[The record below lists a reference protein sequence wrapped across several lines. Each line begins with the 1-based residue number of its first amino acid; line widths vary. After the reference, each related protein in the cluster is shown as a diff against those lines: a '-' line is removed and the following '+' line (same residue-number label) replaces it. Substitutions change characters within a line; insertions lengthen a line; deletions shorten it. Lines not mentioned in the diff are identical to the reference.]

1 MLAPVSKLNK
11 LAEPSILSL
20 PSILAPP
27 SQEQLSIIN
36 AIKYNNVKVNS
47 VAGSGKTTTI
57 LHMAQMLP
65 NELILLLTYN
75 ARLKLETRKKKE
87 QLNITNLDVDSY
99 HSFCVSKYDKKSYK
113 DDRIIKLL
121 DENKKPYKKFNY
133 TIIVVDEAQ
142 DMSKLYYKLVNKIT
156 TDNLKD
162 CRICVIGDKYQCIY
176 QFKAADHR
184 FITLSEKIFK
194 FNDLEWKEL
203 KLTTSFRIT
212 NQMANFINHCVMG
225 FNYINAAKNGNKVR
239 YIMTNTF
246 KYERPLEEVMY
257 YLQDCHFDDIFII
270 APSIKKGKNDSPIRV
285 LANIL
290 TKCDIPIHVPT
301 DDDEKLDEDIIKG
314 KIVFSTFHQ
323 VKGLER
329 KNVIV
334 YGFDESYF
342 QFNNKDADPNLCP
355 NELYV
360 AITRGMENLT
370 IFHSIQKNY
379 VPFLKEELLEKYTHY
394 ERHTLHTVYESNK
407 SITLDVS
414 EITKH
419 LPSEITNKALDY
431 FERKLINKKEKL
443 IDIPVKTKQGEL
455 YEYVADINGTVI
467 PAYFE
472 YVNNKKMSIYDILV
486 NRNQVVNIKLD
497 INMPTPEL
505 LKLATQYS
513 AFSSGYNYKMNQ
525 IKEYN
530 WMEDEKLDDAVDRL
544 ELVINKNSQFEV
556 EVMNP
561 ELKVGKV
568 IVGRMDCVD
577 KDTIWEFKCTN
588 DLDSDHFIQLAIYAL
603 LNENMKLVEIERLQ
617 STIRKI
623 ETDIRRNDLIETVP
637 FRKLE
642 LNNIVLINN
651 ERYMIYYI
659 DLDHVKIYDSTG
671 SKKMIKSNN
680 LLFKRLNIRSNFTQL
695 QTMKNKLIEL
705 KNSKYKYKLMNI
717 LTNEI
722 YEITFELGKL
732 DEMVN
737 YLLYHKYKSIKKLTD
752 DEFIDD
758 LYNTEVKLEDL
769 IIEDNNSGT
778 KYVSTSSGF
787 VDD

>member
-1 MLAPVSKLNK
+1 MLASASELSQQSISDTPY
-11 LAEPSILSL
+11 ILS
-20 PSILAPP
+20 PP
-27 SQEQLSIIN
+27 STEQLTIIN
-36 AIKYNNVKVNS
+36 TIKNNNVKVNS

-75 ARLKLETRKKKE
+75 ARLKHETRKKKE
-87 QLNITNLDVDSY
+87 QLNIKNLDVDSY
-99 HSFCVSKYDKKSYK
+99 HSFCVSRYDKLSYK
-113 DDRIIKLL
+113 DSRIIKLVN
-121 DENKKPYKKFNY
+121 ENKKPFKKFNY

-156 TDNLKD
+156 SDNLKD
-162 CRICVIGDKYQCIY
+162 CRICIIGDKYQCIY

-184 FITLSEKIFK
+184 FITLSDKIFK
-194 FNDLEWKEL
+194 SNDLEWKEL
-203 KLTTSFRIT
+203 KLSTSFRIT
-212 NQMANFINHCVMG
+212 NQMADFINHCVMG
-225 FNYINAAKNGNKVR
+225 FNYINASKSGNKVR
-239 YIMTNTF
+239 YIMTDTF
-246 KYERPLEEVMY
+246 KFERPLEEVMY

-270 APSIKKGKNDSPIRV
+270 APSIKKGKHDSPIRV

-301 DDDEKLDEDIIKG
+301 DDEEKLDEDIIKG

-329 KNVIV
+329 KNIIV

-342 QFNNKDADPNLCP
+342 QFNNKDADPNICP

-360 AITRGMENLT
+360 AITRGIENLT
-370 IFHSIQKNY
+370 ILHGIQKNY
-379 VPFLKEELLEKYTHY
+379 VPFLKEELLEKYTYY
-394 ERHTLHTVYESNK
+394 ERHTLRTVYESNK

-431 FERKLINKKEKL
+431 FERRLINKKEKS
-443 IDIPVKTKQGEL
+443 IDIPIKTKQGNL
-455 YEYVADINGTVI
+455 YEYVADINGTII

-486 NRNQVVNIKLD
+486 NKNQVVNIKLD
-497 INMPTPEL
+497 INMPTSEL

-525 IKEYN
+525 IKDYN

-544 ELVINKNSQFEV
+544 EQVINKNSQFEV
-556 EVMNP
+556 EVFNP

-568 IVGRMDCVD
+568 VVGRIDCVD
-577 KDTIWEFKCTN
+577 KDTVWEFKCTN
-588 DLDSDHFIQLAIYAL
+588 DLDSEHFIQLAIYAL
-603 LNENMKLVEIERLQ
+603 LNENLRLAEIVKLQNSIK
-617 STIRKI
+617 TI
-623 ETDIRRNDLIETVP
+623 ETDIRKNDSIETVP

-642 LNNIVLINN
+642 LNNIILINN
-651 ERYMIYYI
+651 QKYMIYHI
-659 DLDHVKIYDSTG
+659 DIDHIKIYDSTG

-680 LLFKRLNIRSNFTQL
+680 LLFKRLNVKSNFTQL
-695 QTMKNKLIEL
+695 QTMKNKLTEL
-705 KNSKYKYKLMNI
+705 NNLKYKYKLMNI

-722 YEITFELGKL
+722 YEITFELEKL
-732 DEMVN
+732 DEMIN

-752 DEFIDD
+752 DEFIND
-758 LYNTEVKLEDL
+758 LYNTDIKLEDL
-769 IIEDNNSGT
+769 TINDNNDSIHT
-778 KYVSTSSGF
+778 KIHTSAF